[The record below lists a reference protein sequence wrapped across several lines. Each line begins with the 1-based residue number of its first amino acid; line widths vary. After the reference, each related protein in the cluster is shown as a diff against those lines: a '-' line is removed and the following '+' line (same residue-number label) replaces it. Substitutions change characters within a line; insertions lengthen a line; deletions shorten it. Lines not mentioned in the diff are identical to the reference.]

1 MEQIKSAAD
10 SDSEGP
16 VCTFLNLS
24 NEEIIFIIS
33 VSLLPNHFLLCSLL
47 NGLFQMYSRISD

>member
-16 VCTFLNLS
+16 VCTFLNSS
-24 NEEIIFIIS
+24 NEEIIFIS
-33 VSLLPNHFLLCSLL
+33 VSLLPNHLLLCSLL
-47 NGLFQMYSRISD
+47 NGLFQVYSCISD

>member
-33 VSLLPNHFLLCSLL
+33 VSLLPNHLLLCSLL
-47 NGLFQMYSRISD
+47 NGLF